1 MFLAVGSSYFLHILA
16 IDMPAY
22 CGHNLALT
30 GWSLFPR
37 IRCEPGQLM
46 FSASIRP
53 VSAQFKNESYWR
65 CLVKPTAI
73 WLCTMFTLVSFAP
86 AMGQSTASSRSTSGN
101 ANQPSTDSLSGSGT
115 THFVPL
121 WLSTTKLGN
130 SSIFQSGPRIGMGTK
145 APGAKL
151 DVEAHDTNIPAIFA
165 LGATGAPGSEISG
178 TDGIDAKGGDA
189 AVDSGT
195 ASGGAGVVGT
205 VGATSL
211 FTTAGPG
218 GVFTAGAG
226 GGGDGIDASCSPTPC
241 FAGNFGGDLNVTG
254 AITAGTKDFK
264 IDHPIDPANK
274 YLVHASVESS
284 EMKNIYDGTIVLDG
298 NGQAVVELPNWFEAL
313 NGSFRYQLTAIGA
326 PSPGLYIA
334 QKIVGNRF
342 TIAGGTPGVE
352 VSWQVTG
359 VRHDRFAEANPLIV
373 EQAKG
378 ERERGYYIHPKLY
391 EQPEEKGIE
400 WARHPEL
407 MERMKERRTRA
418 EAGQ

>member
-1 MFLAVGSSYFLHILA
+1 MKRV
-16 IDMPAY
+16 
-22 CGHNLALT
+22 
-30 GWSLFPR
+30 
-37 IRCEPGQLM
+37 
-46 FSASIRP
+46 
-53 VSAQFKNESYWR
+53 
-65 CLVKPTAI
+65 I
-73 WLCTMFTLVSFAP
+73 WVYTVFALVSFVP
-86 AMGQSTASSRSTSGN
+86 SMGQSTASSRSTSGD
-101 ANQPSTDSLSGSGT
+101 ANNPSTKSLSGSGT

-130 SSIFQSGPRIGMGTK
+130 SSIFQNGPRIGMGTK

-195 ASGGAGVVGT
+195 ASGGVGVVGIG
-205 VGATSL
+205 GATSL

-226 GGGDGIDASCSPTPC
+226 GGGDGIDANCSPTPC
-241 FAGNFGGDLNVTG
+241 FAGNFTGDLNVTG

-298 NGQAVVELPNWFEAL
+298 NGQAVVELPNWFE
-313 NGSFRYQLTAIGA
+313 
-326 PSPGLYIA
+326 
-334 QKIVGNRF
+334 GNRF

-359 VRHDRFAEANPLIV
+359 VRHDRFAEANPLVV
-373 EQAKG
+373 EQEKV
-378 ERERGYYIHPKLY
+378 ERERGYYVHPNLY

-407 MERMKERRTRA
+407 MERMKERRTKA
-418 EAGQ
+418 EAGR

>member
-1 MFLAVGSSYFLHILA
+1 MKRV
-16 IDMPAY
+16 
-22 CGHNLALT
+22 
-30 GWSLFPR
+30 
-37 IRCEPGQLM
+37 
-46 FSASIRP
+46 
-53 VSAQFKNESYWR
+53 
-65 CLVKPTAI
+65 I
-73 WLCTMFTLVSFAP
+73 WVYTVFALVSFVP
-86 AMGQSTASSRSTSGN
+86 SMGQSTASSRSTSGD
-101 ANQPSTDSLSGSGT
+101 ANNPSTKSLSGSGT

-130 SSIFQSGPRIGMGTK
+130 SSIFQNGPRIGMGTK

-195 ASGGAGVVGT
+195 ASGGVGVVGIG
-205 VGATSL
+205 GATSL

-226 GGGDGIDASCSPTPC
+226 GGGDGIDANCSPTPC
-241 FAGNFGGDLNVTG
+241 FAGNFTGDLNVTG

-264 IDHPIDPANK
+264 IDHPIDPTNK

-313 NGSFRYQLTAIGA
+313 NGSFRYQLTSIGA
-326 PSPGLYIA
+326 PGPGLYIA

-359 VRHDRFAEANPLIV
+359 VRHDRFAEANPLVV
-373 EQAKG
+373 EQEKV
-378 ERERGYYIHPKLY
+378 ERERGYYVHPNLY

-407 MERMKERRTRA
+407 MERMKERRTKA
-418 EAGQ
+418 EAGR